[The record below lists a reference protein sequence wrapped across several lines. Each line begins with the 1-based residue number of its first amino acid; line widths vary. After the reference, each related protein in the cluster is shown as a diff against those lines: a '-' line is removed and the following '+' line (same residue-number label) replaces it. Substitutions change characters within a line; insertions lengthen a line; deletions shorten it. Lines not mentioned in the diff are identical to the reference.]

1 MSGNIKNISNKRQL
15 IIFIL
20 LLLYSLLPGI
30 YKVLGNNQLIMLF
43 SIPIVL
49 ILLFFA
55 RREYKVIKL
64 DIIFIVFFSYIILQS
79 ILWFFSPWVNR
90 MGILMGIYLNI
101 FPMLGFFISRSI
113 DFKIFKDIILY
124 VVLVHCIIGIVLY
137 PFFGIVNANS
147 PIVKSLTEGVAY
159 ARMSSVAGSLIYGNL
174 MLIGFIISFFTKRKY
189 LPLILFC
196 LVFNAQRSA
205 WLAAAFSILVYL
217 LFLLKSSGVKKFI
230 TYIVSFSL
238 AAIVIISLVS
248 NYIDFDVDFMLARF
262 TSIGEASS
270 ERDGQWVSG
279 IENFISY
286 PLGTGVG
293 QVGHVA
299 VRYEEATSVYK
310 GVPDGDYFRL
320 LSEYGFVGG
329 LFYLF
334 IILSVFLSFIYIKK
348 IDKIFIVTLI
358 AGNLIQM
365 IGSNISEFYFTNFIY
380 WIIFGYYFSF
390 LNNNYKIRV

>member
-49 ILLFFA
+49 VLLFFA

-64 DIIFIVFFSYIILQS
+64 DIVFIIFFSYVILQS

-101 FPMLGFFISRSI
+101 FPMLGFFISRSM
-113 DFKIFKDIILY
+113 DLNVFKDIILY

-147 PIVKSLTEGVAY
+147 PIVKALTEGVAY
-159 ARMSSVAGSLIYGNL
+159 GRMSSVAGSLIYGNL

-196 LVFNAQRSA
+196 LIFNAQRSA
-205 WLAAAFSILVYL
+205 WLAATFSILIYL
-217 LFLLKSSGVKKFI
+217 LFLLKSSRVKTFI
-230 TYIVSFSL
+230 TYIMSFLL
-238 AAIVIISLVS
+238 AAIMIIFLIS
-248 NYIDFDVDFMLARF
+248 NYIDFDTDFMLARF

-320 LSEYGFVGG
+320 LSEYGFIGG

-334 IILSVFLSFIYIKK
+334 IILSVFISFIYMKRV
-348 IDKIFIVTLI
+348 DKIFIVTLI

>member
-43 SIPIVL
+43 SIPFVL
-49 ILLFFA
+49 VLLFFA

-64 DIIFIVFFSYIILQS
+64 DIVFIIFFSYVILQS

-101 FPMLGFFISRSI
+101 FPMLGFFISRSM
-113 DFKIFKDIILY
+113 DLNVFKDIILY

-147 PIVKSLTEGVAY
+147 PIVKALTEGVAY
-159 ARMSSVAGSLIYGNL
+159 GRMSSVAGSLIYGNL

-196 LVFNAQRSA
+196 LIFNAQRSA
-205 WLAAAFSILVYL
+205 WLAATFSILIYL
-217 LFLLKSSGVKKFI
+217 LFLLKSSRVKTFI
-230 TYIVSFSL
+230 TYIMSFLL
-238 AAIVIISLVS
+238 AAIMIIFLIS
-248 NYIDFDVDFMLARF
+248 NYIDFDTDFMLARF

-320 LSEYGFVGG
+320 LSEYGFIGG

-334 IILSVFLSFIYIKK
+334 IILSVFISFIYMKRV
-348 IDKIFIVTLI
+348 DKIFIVTLI

>member
-270 ERDGQWVSG
+270 ERDGQWISG

-334 IILSVFLSFIYIKK
+334 IILSVFLSFIYIKRV
-348 IDKIFIVTLI
+348 DKIFIVTLI

>member
-49 ILLFFA
+49 VLLFFA

-64 DIIFIVFFSYIILQS
+64 DIVFIIFFSYVILQS

-101 FPMLGFFISRSI
+101 FPMLGFFISRSM
-113 DFKIFKDIILY
+113 DLNVFKDIILY

-147 PIVKSLTEGVAY
+147 PIVKALTEGVAY
-159 ARMSSVAGSLIYGNL
+159 GRMSSVAGSLIYGNL

-196 LVFNAQRSA
+196 LIFNAQRSA
-205 WLAAAFSILVYL
+205 WLAATFSILIYL
-217 LFLLKSSGVKKFI
+217 LFLLKSSRVKTFI
-230 TYIVSFSL
+230 TYIMSFLL
-238 AAIVIISLVS
+238 AAIMIIFLIS
-248 NYIDFDVDFMLARF
+248 NYIDFDADFMLARF

-320 LSEYGFVGG
+320 LSEYGFIGG

-334 IILSVFLSFIYIKK
+334 IILSVFISFIYMKRV
-348 IDKIFIVTLI
+348 DKIFIVTLI

>member
-334 IILSVFLSFIYIKK
+334 IILSVFLSFIYIKR

>member
-270 ERDGQWVSG
+270 ERDGQWISG

-334 IILSVFLSFIYIKK
+334 IILSVFLSFIYIKR

>member
-1 MSGNIKNISNKRQL
+1 
-15 IIFIL
+15 
-20 LLLYSLLPGI
+20 
-30 YKVLGNNQLIMLF
+30 
-43 SIPIVL
+43 
-49 ILLFFA
+49 
-55 RREYKVIKL
+55 
-64 DIIFIVFFSYIILQS
+64 
-79 ILWFFSPWVNR
+79 
-90 MGILMGIYLNI
+90 
-101 FPMLGFFISRSI
+101 
-113 DFKIFKDIILY
+113 
-124 VVLVHCIIGIVLY
+124 
-137 PFFGIVNANS
+137 
-147 PIVKSLTEGVAY
+147 
-159 ARMSSVAGSLIYGNL
+159 
-174 MLIGFIISFFTKRKY
+174 
-189 LPLILFC
+189 
-196 LVFNAQRSA
+196 
-205 WLAAAFSILVYL
+205 
-217 LFLLKSSGVKKFI
+217 
-230 TYIVSFSL
+230 
-238 AAIVIISLVS
+238 
-248 NYIDFDVDFMLARF
+248 MLARF

-270 ERDGQWVSG
+270 ERDGQWISG

-334 IILSVFLSFIYIKK
+334 IILSVFLSFIYIKR

>member
-49 ILLFFA
+49 VLLFFA

-64 DIIFIVFFSYIILQS
+64 DIVFIIFFSYVILQS

-101 FPMLGFFISRSI
+101 FPMLGFFISRSM
-113 DFKIFKDIILY
+113 DLNVFKDIILY

-147 PIVKSLTEGVAY
+147 PIVKALTEGVAY
-159 ARMSSVAGSLIYGNL
+159 GRMSSVAGSLIYGNL

-196 LVFNAQRSA
+196 LIFNDQRSE
-205 WLAAAFSILVYL
+205 WLAAKFSILIYL
-217 LFLLKSSGVKKFI
+217 LFLLKSSRVKTFI
-230 TYIVSFSL
+230 TYIMSFLL
-238 AAIVIISLVS
+238 AAIMIIFLIS
-248 NYIDFDVDFMLARF
+248 NYIDFDTDFMLARF

-320 LSEYGFVGG
+320 LSEYGFIGG

-334 IILSVFLSFIYIKK
+334 IILSVFISFIYMKRV
-348 IDKIFIVTLI
+348 DKIFIVTLI

-365 IGSNISEFYFTNFIY
+365 IGSNISEFY